1 MLNEV
6 QKQRLEDC
14 TELHK
19 GLMTRVYSGN
29 RSLRDGIDAFCIQC
43 VGYVIDDVRNCTS
56 IGCPLWQLRPY
67 QVDPP
72 DKPKRE
78 RSEAQLANDEKLR
91 RAKAQTIQSLQL
103 GNAGNAVGSIC

>member
-6 QKQRLEDC
+6 QIKRLEDC
-14 TELHK
+14 SDMHR
-19 GLMTRVYSGN
+19 GLLTRVYSGN
-29 RSLRDGIDAFCIQC
+29 RSLRDGIDAFCVQC

-67 QVDPP
+67 QVELP

-78 RSEAQLANDEKLR
+78 RSAAQKANSQKQAERFKELSQR
-91 RAKAQTIQSLQL
+91 
-103 GNAGNAVGSIC
+103 